1 MSVSAP
7 VSRPLSPVAPPPP
20 QVAQHHGRTISY
32 RPPTF
37 GDHVS
42 GLSVGIGFSPLRGS
56 DRDDLSTQLEQ
67 RSLYGRFADY
77 GGRVIKMFDGLDRFD
92 KTLKLVQA
100 GLDMGIYG
108 LDAEHPDQPML
119 GKSRS
124 IVSGTRKV
132 AGLTKAVGGAAGV
145 VSHVRTIGALAAG
158 LHSDTRVVP
167 LNATAFYPGKVEKP
181 WMYAKNQNGIRAATS
196 EHNSKYYMGYAKR
209 AEGKDEQRLAL
220 ARASLGLVGA
230 TTYTAAFGVCRP
242 IQFAESVGADL
253 STHAHETGQQFGLI
267 MFINHVASILK
278 NVLDFIWEHMTFSRT
293 FDPLLAG
300 NKSREVSELKGLW
313 AGNDHSEQAA
323 LVRTMQKM
331 EVLHVKNQVFNAV
344 SFVKTSFELVTDV
357 TLFTPL
363 PPPVKIAATAIV
375 AITDFG
381 KMWIGTAA

>member
-132 AGLTKAVGGAAGV
+132 AGLTKAVGV
-145 VSHVRTIGALAAG
+145 L
-158 LHSDTRVVP
+158 LE
-167 LNATAFYPGKVEKP
+167 L
-181 WMYAKNQNGIRAATS
+181 
-196 EHNSKYYMGYAKR
+196 
-209 AEGKDEQRLAL
+209 
-220 ARASLGLVGA
+220 SLMCA
-230 TTYTAAFGVCRP
+230 
-242 IQFAESVGADL
+242 Q
-253 STHAHETGQQFGLI
+253 
-267 MFINHVASILK
+267 
-278 NVLDFIWEHMTFSRT
+278 
-293 FDPLLAG
+293 
-300 NKSREVSELKGLW
+300 SEL
-313 AGNDHSEQAA
+313 
-323 LVRTMQKM
+323 
-331 EVLHVKNQVFNAV
+331 
-344 SFVKTSFELVTDV
+344 
-357 TLFTPL
+357 
-363 PPPVKIAATAIV
+363 
-375 AITDFG
+375 
-381 KMWIGTAA
+381 